1 MTPAFFVCS
10 KHTDEDDIPV
20 PGVTQHTDMSPGR
33 AAANVALLGLAQA
46 LGTCAP
52 IVVTLLGGIVGTR
65 LAPEGWSTLPMS
77 VMIVTLATG
86 AIPASMLMRR
96 IGRRAGFT
104 GGALLGA
111 VGSLVV
117 ALALYRESFGLL
129 CTGTMLMGINGSFAM
144 QYRFAAA
151 ESVALHNVSR
161 AISGVLLGTVLAAW
175 AGPELAATARL
186 LVPEVEY
193 AGSFYV
199 LAAFLLVNAVLVA
212 CIREPEPR
220 QLVEGGEERPLFQV
234 LKQPALV
241 IAVMSAAVGY
251 GVMNLVMTATPIS
264 MHVMHGHSI
273 DDTAMVIQSHVLAMY
288 LPSLGSGLLI
298 GWLGIPAVMAMGV
311 LLLGATV
318 VAGLSGHEIH
328 SYWLALVSL
337 GVGWNLLFVS
347 GTTLLTR
354 QYRASERFKIQ
365 ASNDV
370 TVFGASALGSLLAGR
385 IVFLMGWE
393 TLMFTCLPLLA
404 VMGLAIIKL
413 ARLPRTATT

>member
-1 MTPAFFVCS
+1 VAGIA
-10 KHTDEDDIPV
+10 H
-20 PGVTQHTDMSPGR
+20 QTDMSPRR
-33 AAANVALLGLAQA
+33 AAGNVALLGLAQA
-46 LGTCAP
+46 LSTCAP

-77 VMIVTLATG
+77 VMIITLASG
-86 AIPASMLMRR
+86 SIPASMLMRR
-96 IGRRAGFT
+96 IGRRAGFV
-104 GGALLGA
+104 GGGLLGA
-111 VGSLVV
+111 IGALVV
-117 ALALYRESFGLL
+117 AMALYQESFVLL
-129 CTGTMLMGINGSFAM
+129 CTGTMLMGVNGSFAM

-175 AGPELAATARL
+175 AGPELAARARL
-186 LVPEVEY
+186 LVPDVEY
-193 AGSFYV
+193 AGSFFI
-199 LAAFLLVNAVLVA
+199 LAAFLLASAALVA

-220 QLVEGGEERPLFQV
+220 ELTEEGEERPLSQV
-234 LKQPALV
+234 FKQPVLI

-288 LPSLGSGLLI
+288 LPSLASGLLI

-311 LLLGATV
+311 MLLGATV

-337 GVGWNLLFVS
+337 GVGS
-347 GTTLLTR
+347 TLLTR
-354 QYRASERFKIQ
+354 QYRASERFKVQ
-365 ASNDV
+365 AANDV

-393 TLMFTCLPLLA
+393 TLMYTCLPLLA
-404 VMGLAIIKL
+404 IMSLAIIKL
-413 ARLPRTATT
+413 ARLPKTAAAQAGGKHPITPGGVSPSR

>member
-1 MTPAFFVCS
+1 M
-10 KHTDEDDIPV
+10 IPV
-20 PGVTQHTDMSPGR
+20 AGISQHTDMSPRR
-33 AAANVALLGLAQA
+33 AAGNVALLGLAQA
-46 LGTCAP
+46 LSTCAP

-77 VMIVTLATG
+77 VMIITLATG

-96 IGRRAGFT
+96 IGRRAGFA
-104 GGALLGA
+104 GGGLLGA
-111 VGSLVV
+111 IGALVV

-175 AGPELAATARL
+175 AGPELAARARL
-186 LVPEVEY
+186 LVPDVEY
-193 AGSFYV
+193 AGSFFI
-199 LAAFLLVNAVLVA
+199 LAAFLLASAALVA
-212 CIREPEPR
+212 CIREPRPR
-220 QLVEGGEERPLFQV
+220 ELAEEGEERPLSQV
-234 LKQPALV
+234 FKQPTLI

-318 VAGLSGHEIH
+318 IAGLSGHEIH

-347 GTTLLTR
+347 GTTLLTQ
-354 QYRASERFKIQ
+354 QYRASERFKVQ
-365 ASNDV
+365 AANDV

-393 TLMFTCLPLLA
+393 TLMYTCLPLLA
-404 VMGLAIIKL
+404 VMSLAIIKL
-413 ARLPRTATT
+413 ARLPKTATA